1 MNYLRRYFLR
11 MNWLAHLYLSE
22 PTAAFRIGNLLPD
35 LAPASVLSAML
46 PEFRRGMARHR
57 RIDAFTDRNPIF
69 RQSLARIEAPY
80 RRYGGILVDVF
91 YDHFL
96 ARDWPS
102 FSSQPLPAFVSEVYA
117 SFEPLRAE
125 IPPLAYHRLE
135 QMRSGDWLNSY
146 GDLKGIS
153 VTLTRMAARFSRPT
167 PIADG
172 VTVLEEHYES
182 FHSDFMTFFPE
193 LVVHVATHPD

>member
-1 MNYLRRYFLR
+1 

-22 PTAAFRIGNLLPD
+22 PTPAFRIGNLLPD
-35 LAPASVLSAML
+35 LAAAPVLEGL
-46 PEFRRGMARHR
+46 PPEFRRGMARHR

-80 RRYGGILVDVF
+80 RRYGGILMDVF

-96 ARDWPS
+96 ARDWTS
-102 FSSQPLPAFVSEVYA
+102 FSSQPLPAFVAEVYA
-117 SFEPLRAE
+117 SFEAQRSK
-125 IPPLAYHRLE
+125 IPDVAYHRLE
-135 QMRSGDWLNSY
+135 QMRANDWLGSY
-146 GDLKGIS
+146 GDLSGIA

-167 PIADG
+167 PIADAIS
-172 VTVLEEHYES
+172 VLEQNYQS
-182 FHSDFMTFFPE
+182 FHSDFMEFFPE

>member
-1 MNYLRRYFLR
+1 

-22 PTAAFRIGNLLPD
+22 PSPVFRIGNLLPD
-35 LAPASVLSAML
+35 LAAAPVLEGL
-46 PEFRRGMARHR
+46 GREFRRGMARHR

-69 RQSLARIEAPY
+69 RQSLARIEAPH

-102 FSSQPLPAFVSEVYA
+102 FSSQPLPAFVAEVYA

-125 IPPLAYHRLE
+125 IPAVAYHRLE
-135 QMRSGDWLNSY
+135 QMRANDWLGSY
-146 GDLKGIS
+146 GNLSGIA
-153 VTLTRMAARFSRPT
+153 VTLSRMAARFSRPT
-167 PIADG
+167 PIADA
-172 VTVLEEHYES
+172 VSVLEQNYGALY
-182 FHSDFMTFFPE
+182 SDFLAFFPE

>member
-1 MNYLRRYFLR
+1 

-22 PTAAFRIGNLLPD
+22 PTPAFRIGNLLPD
-35 LAPASVLSAML
+35 LAPALELVGL
-46 PEFRRGMARHR
+46 PREFQRGIAQHR

-69 RQSLARIEAPY
+69 RQSIARIEAPY

-96 ARDWPS
+96 ARDWSS
-102 FSSQPLPAFVSEVYA
+102 FSSQPLTAFVAEVYA

-125 IPPLAYHRLE
+125 IPPHAYYRLE
-135 QMRSGDWLNSY
+135 QMKAGNWLGSY
-146 GDLKGIS
+146 GDLTGIS

-167 PIADG
+167 PIAHAG
-172 VTVLEEHYES
+172 TVLEENYQS
-182 FHSDFMTFFPE
+182 FRSDFVAFFPE
-193 LVVHVATHPD
+193 LVVHVATQSK